1 MSEVIEKR
9 QKDSYELELDKNLEI
24 LKSCQEK
31 LEITSCFNCQNLF
44 SCEIRKNYVDA
55 VYNSMSK
62 GDSGGF
68 DF

>member
-1 MSEVIEKR
+1 MSEAK
-9 QKDSYELELDKNLEI
+9 QKDSFELELDRQKEI
-24 LKSCQEK
+24 LLECQAK
-31 LEITSCFNCQNLF
+31 NSLTSCFNCPNLF
-44 SCEIRKNYVDA
+44 GCEIRKNYVDA